1 MTPLA
6 RGQKSTLSSLG
17 VGISGLKVQVTLRV
31 PAPSTVDLSC
41 FGLDSQGRL
50 SDERY
55 FVFYNQPASPC
66 GSIRAK
72 GAAGSVDQTFELN
85 LAGLPA
91 GIKRL
96 VFTAAID
103 GAATMKDISTGYV
116 QVGDFSRTAAE
127 FRLQPTDYA
136 GEKAL
141 MLIELYWKDEWRLAA
156 TGQGF
161 NGGLAALLKHFG
173 GEVAEEKQ
181 KPAAVAPVSMAAPV
195 PPPLPAKVSLSKI
208 TLTKPGQTHRVSLE
222 KGAGAPAKLIVK
234 ASWTDN
240 GDDSDS
246 NDDLDLR
253 VGMLLPDGRM
263 KFIQAPDF
271 AGSFDAMPFARH
283 LGDVTVASL
292 NAPATETVEVNPAIA
307 QRMGGRVGMVF
318 SVYSAVSNGAVSVAS
333 LRPIMKMEYGNQVVE
348 CAFDFMK
355 IAASKDDTV
364 YSYVIGLAV
373 IDAEGITLE
382 PSGLTSLPGS
392 ENTPWLQWTP
402 QGGLNATMDGPA
414 VFKGSLAGKAASFNK
429 NNPRRYI

>member
-6 RGQKSTLSSLG
+6 RGQKSTLSNLG
-17 VGISGLKVQVTLRV
+17 VGISGVKVQVTLRV
-31 PAPSTVDLSC
+31 PAPSTVDISC
-41 FGLDSQGRL
+41 FGLDAQGRL
-50 SDERY
+50 SDDRY
-55 FVFYNQPASPC
+55 FLFYNQPSSPC
-66 GSIRAK
+66 GSIQAK
-72 GAAGSVDQTFELN
+72 VGAGGVDQTFVLN
-85 LAGLPA
+85 LPGLPA

-96 VFTAAID
+96 VFAATID
-103 GAATMKDISTGYV
+103 GAATMKDIATGLI
-116 QVGDFSRTAAE
+116 QVGDASSVVAE
-127 FRLQPTDYA
+127 FRLQSADYA

-141 MLIELYWKDEWRLAA
+141 MLVEIYWKDEWRLAA

-173 GEVAEEKQ
+173 GEVAEEKTSTAPVVA
-181 KPAAVAPVSMAAPV
+181 KPA

-208 TLTKPGQTHRVSLE
+208 TLTKPGETHRVSLE

-234 ASWTDN
+234 ATWTDN

-271 AGSFDAMPFARH
+271 AGNFDVMPFARH

-307 QRMGGRVGMVF
+307 RLLGGRVGMVF

-355 IAASKDDTV
+355 IAASKDDSV

-382 PSGLTSLPGS
+382 PSGVTSPPGS

-402 QGGLNATMDGPA
+402 AGGLKVSIDGPA
-414 VFKGSLAGKAASFNK
+414 VFKGSLAARAATYNK

>member
-31 PAPSTVDLSC
+31 HAPSTVDLSC
-41 FGLDSQGRL
+41 FGLDAQGRL

-66 GSIRAK
+66 GSIRAT
-72 GAAGSVDQTFELN
+72 GAAGSVDQTFGLN
-85 LAGLPA
+85 LAALPA

-96 VFTAAID
+96 VFTATID
-103 GAATMKDISTGYV
+103 GAATMKDISIGYV
-116 QVGDFSRTAAE
+116 QVGDSSRTVAE
-127 FRLQPTDYA
+127 FCLQPTDYA

-141 MLIELYWKDEWRLAA
+141 MLIELYWKEEWRLAA

-181 KPAAVAPVSMAAPV
+181 KPVAVA

-271 AGSFDAMPFARH
+271 AGSFDSMPFARH

-292 NAPATETVEVNPAIA
+292 HAPATETVEVNPAIA
-307 QRMGGRVGMVF
+307 QRLGGRVGMVF

-333 LRPIMKMEYGNQVVE
+333 LRPIMKMEYGSQVVE

-392 ENTPWLQWTP
+392 ENTPWLQWTA
-402 QGGLNATMDGPA
+402 QGGLSVTMDGPA
-414 VFKGSLAGKAASFNK
+414 VFKGSLAGKAAAFNK